1 MLFIGIDPGAS
12 GAIAVID
19 EFGAYVADLK
29 LKDAT
34 ERDIWVWVEDHCN
47 QTADVH
53 AAVELVHSMPKQ
65 GVASSFKFGFSA
77 GFLRGLLVASAIPFV
92 VVSPQR
98 WQKEMNCMTRGDK
111 NISKEAAQRIWT
123 SGVRITHAN
132 ADALLIAEYCRR
144 QWTKSQPAPTETFA
158 LTSV

>member
-1 MLFIGIDPGAS
+1 MMFIGIDPGAS

-19 EFGAYVADLK
+19 EFGAFVADLK

-34 ERDIWVWVEDHCN
+34 ERDVWEWLSN
-47 QTADVH
+47 QTDAATEIQ
-53 AAVELVHSMPKQ
+53 AAVENVHSMPKQ

-98 WQKEMNCMTRGDK
+98 WQKEINCMTRGDK
-111 NISKEAAQRIWT
+111 NISKDAAQRIWT
-123 SGVRITHAN
+123 GGVRITHAN
-132 ADALLIAEYCRR
+132 ADALLLAEYCRR
-144 QWTKSQPAPTETFA
+144 QWTKTQPSPVESFA
-158 LTSV
+158 LV